1 MFKHVN
7 YTLIIVLTFEF
18 NPSSQIPFEFNSNS
32 KLIYV
37 FEF

>member
-18 NPSSQIPFEFNSNS
+18 NPSSQIPFEF